1 MSLVGTQDSALDL
14 VEDQQQVA
22 LVAAIA
28 QRLQEGLRRRT
39 DTALALHRLD
49 QETGG
54 VVVDQVERGIDVV
67 EGRIGKAGQQRIE
80 ALAQLLLI
88 GRRNRAERAS
98 VEGIGEGKDRKS
110 VG

>member
-28 QRLQEGLRRRT
+28 QRQQEGRRLRT

-80 ALAQLLLI
+80 DLAHLLLI
-88 GRRNRAERAS
+88 GRRYSAATAAEEGL
-98 VEGIGEGKDRKS
+98 VEG
-110 VG
+110 